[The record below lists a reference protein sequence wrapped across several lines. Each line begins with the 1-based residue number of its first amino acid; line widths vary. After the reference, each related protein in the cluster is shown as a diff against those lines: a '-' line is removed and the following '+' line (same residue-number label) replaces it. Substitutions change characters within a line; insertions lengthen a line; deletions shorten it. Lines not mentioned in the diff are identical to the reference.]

1 MFTITMSDQNKRMFA
16 SKKQSTL
23 PSTNYKLQAESVQ
36 SNRFQDKKTLS
47 GRRTLSPRI
56 KLKS

>member
-1 MFTITMSDQNKRMFA
+1 MSDQNKRMFA